1 MTRRMALGG
10 ILTALAIAAF
20 SDAARGQLL
29 TTVRVASGL
38 TNPIF
43 VTAPP
48 GDTSRLFIV
57 EQRGNPSA
65 TQARI
70 LVMDLTTNPPTLLG
84 TPFLVVSSLATG
96 NEQGLLGMAFDPNYL
111 SNGRFYLNFT
121 QSGGSGTTVIQRR
134 IDSNPLDNVHTDAV
148 GSPNTVISFAQPF
161 TNHNAGW
168 MGFSPV
174 DGYLYIPNGDGG
186 SSCDPSQRAQNLSV
200 VFGKT
205 LRLDVSGATGYTNPP
220 TNPYVGGGGLAEIW
234 NYGLRNP
241 WRCGFDRAN
250 GNLYIGDVGQNRKEE
265 IDIDPAG
272 VSNRNY
278 GWDCMEGFDCANLS
292 SQCVGTVNGCTC
304 GAAGLIAP
312 VHDYDQT
319 IGSRCAVTGGY
330 VYRGCR
336 MPGLQGTYFF
346 ADYCSGE
353 IWSMPAGGGTVTSRT
368 AELAPGGGL
377 AISLI
382 TSFGEDAQGELYICD
397 QSGGEVFKII
407 PRGVGDTN
415 GDNVVNLND
424 ADSFALACVD
434 PAAYVLAF
442 PGLDPFIRAN
452 MNGDCEVNGHDVVR
466 FVKTLVP

>member
-1 MTRRMALGG
+1 MIRRMALGSF
-10 ILTALAIAAF
+10 LTVVALSAF
-20 SDAARGQLL
+20 SDAARGQQL

-57 EQRGNPSA
+57 EQRGNPAA
-65 TQARI
+65 TSARI

-84 TPFLVVSSLATG
+84 APFHVVTGLATG

-111 SNGRFYLNFT
+111 TNGRFYLNFT
-121 QSGGSGTTVIQRR
+121 LSGGSGTSVVQRR
-134 IDSNPLDNVHTDAV
+134 IDSNPLDNVHTDAA
-148 GSPNTVISFAQPF
+148 GSPNTVISYVQPF
-161 TNHNAGW
+161 TNHNGGW
-168 MGFSPV
+168 IGFSPV
-174 DGYLYIPNGDGG
+174 DGFLYIPTGDGG
-186 SSCDPSQRAQNLSV
+186 SACDPSQRAQDINSL
-200 VFGKT
+200 FGKT
-205 LRLDVSGATGYTNPP
+205 LRLDVSGPAGYTNPAG
-220 TNPYVGGGGLAEIW
+220 NPYLGIAGLDEIW
-234 NYGLRNP
+234 NIGLRNP

-250 GNLYIGDVGQNRKEE
+250 GNLYIGDVGQNRREE
-265 IDIDPAG
+265 IDIDPVG
-272 VSNRNY
+272 VANRNY
-278 GWDCMEGFDCANLS
+278 GWDCEEGFSCANLS
-292 SQCVGTVNGCTC
+292 SQCVGTVNGCAC
-304 GAAGLIAP
+304 GAAGLIDP

-319 IGSRCAVTGGY
+319 AGSRCAVTGGY

-353 IWSMPAGGGTVTSRT
+353 LWSMPAGGGAVASRT

-377 AISLI
+377 AINLI

-415 GDNVVNLND
+415 GDNLVNLND

-434 PAAYVLAF
+434 PVAYALAF

-452 MNGDCEVNGHDVVR
+452 MNGDCVVNGHDVVR